1 MSFPPDFLDQIRLH
15 RPIAEVVGRKV
26 RLVRRGRE
34 HTGLCPFHNEK
45 TPSFTVSEEKGFYH
59 CFGCGAHGDVITFMM
74 ETEGLSFLEAVERL
88 AGESGLSMPQ
98 QTPQDRQQEAKRK
111 TVYDVMEAAAGWF
124 ESQLSSA
131 AGAGARG
138 YLERRVVDPQTAGIF
153 RIGFAPQS
161 RSALKAAML
170 ARDVT
175 EEQLI
180 EGGLLIKPEDGG
192 ESYDRF
198 RDRLMFPIM
207 DRQGRVVAFGG
218 RALGDAKAKYLNSPE
233 TILFQKGKLLFNLH
247 NARQASRDADRVVVV
262 EGYMDVIALSQ
273 AGFKESVAPLGTA
286 LTEDQL
292 RALWRLTPEPILC
305 FDGDSAGQ
313 RAAARAA
320 DRALPLL
327 QPGYSLR
334 FATLPAGQDPDD
346 LIRAEGSEAM
356 AAVLEQAS
364 PLIDQVWRMKTG
376 RVLVDTPERRAALQA
391 NVEAMPQL
399 IQDEK
404 VRDFYRSELKRRLQ
418 HYFERRG
425 YGGGRQRAPRRA
437 ATGGRQGGAPYIEA
451 PSANLTRTPAMR
463 AQALPGA
470 RDELLLLRLIV
481 NHPHLLD
488 RHIEDLGHASLISP
502 ELEVLRGAIIQ
513 LAARAHD
520 SDTELDSTSLVDQLV
535 QTGLDVSVRLVT
547 GFDVLRGERYVLADA
562 TFEDAER
569 GLTYL
574 LRQNR
579 LAELRRELSVASSK
593 LHESTDSTDLARTRE
608 LQDQIR
614 DLENVREEFG
624 AGAASQV
631 GS

>member
-1 MSFPPDFLDQIRLH
+1 MSFPQDFLDQIRLH

-59 CFGCGAHGDVITFMM
+59 CFGCGAHGDVITFLM

-88 AGESGLSMPQ
+88 AGESGLAMPQ
-98 QTPQDRQQEAKRK
+98 QTPQERQQEARRK

-124 ESQLSSA
+124 ESQLASA
-131 AGAGARG
+131 AGSGARG
-138 YLERRVVDPQTAGIF
+138 YLERRVVGAPAVSTF
-153 RIGFAPQS
+153 RVGFAPNS
-161 RSALKAAML
+161 RTAMKAALL
-170 ARDVT
+170 ARDMS
-175 EEQLI
+175 EDQLV

-207 DRQGRVVAFGG
+207 DRQGRVVGFGG

-273 AGFKESVAPLGTA
+273 AGIAESVAPLGTA

-305 FDGDSAGQ
+305 FDGDAAGQ

-320 DRALPLL
+320 DRALPML

-334 FATLPAGQDPDD
+334 FATLPSGQDPDD
-346 LIRAEGSEAM
+346 LIRAEGPEAM
-356 AAVLEQAS
+356 SAVLDEAR
-364 PLIDQVWRMKTG
+364 PLIDQVWRTKTG
-376 RVLVDTPERRAALQA
+376 RVLIDTPERRAALQA
-391 NVEAMPQL
+391 NVEALPQL

-404 VRDFYRSELKRRLQ
+404 VREFYRSELKRRLQ
-418 HYFERRG
+418 QHFERRG
-425 YGGGRQRAPRRA
+425 YGAGRAHAPRRGSS
-437 ATGGRQGGAPYIEA
+437 GGRRGAPYIDA
-451 PSANLTRTPAMR
+451 PSPNLTRTPAMR
-463 AQALPGA
+463 AQQAPGT
-470 RDELLLLRLIV
+470 RDELLLLRLV
-481 NHPHLLD
+481 LNHPHLLD
-488 RHIEDLGHASLISP
+488 HHIEDLGHASLVSP
-502 ELEVLRGAIIQ
+502 ELEPLRAAIIQ
-513 LAARAHD
+513 IAASAHD
-520 SDTELDSTSLVDQLV
+520 NDTDLDTARLVDQLV
-535 QTGLDVSVRLVT
+535 QTGHDIGVRLVT
-547 GFDVLRGERYVLADA
+547 GFEILRGERYILADA

-569 GLTYL
+569 GLLYL

-608 LQDQIR
+608 LQEQIR
-614 DLENVREEFG
+614 DLENAREEFG